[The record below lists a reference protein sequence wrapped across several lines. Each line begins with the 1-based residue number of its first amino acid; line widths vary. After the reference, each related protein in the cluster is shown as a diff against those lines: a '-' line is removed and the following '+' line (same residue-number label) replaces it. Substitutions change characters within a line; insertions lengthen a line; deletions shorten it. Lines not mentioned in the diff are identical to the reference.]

1 METVMLEERK
11 QRLCI
16 EILQNCRN
24 QLYHYFPYLD
34 GAFASVGYRCTE
46 KNTGIY
52 TDGENF
58 VAECGYL
65 INLYRDCPVRVVRGY
80 LHMLLH
86 CLYLHIFPDRGV
98 RPELWDLACDIAAEL
113 VIEGEEIP
121 ELALEEDPARIRFI
135 RSFAGKKCSAQQIY
149 RMLEKGELKESA
161 GQIAKWFAFDR
172 HENWY
177 DCKSRE
183 LRAKT
188 KQKWEKILAYTGQN
202 RQDQKRKRG
211 SASGKQEE
219 YLKPLEKS
227 RYDYK
232 KFLKRFTF
240 PREEVEMDLESFDY
254 IFYHFGM
261 KEYGDMP
268 LIEPLEY
275 KEVNRMEELVIAIDT
290 SGSCDSE
297 TVRRFLTETYEILSN
312 RENFF
317 RKMKVYLI
325 QCDCCIQDVVVIHS
339 EEEWKNYSNHIRIQ
353 GRGGTDFR
361 PVFAYVEEQRQKKE
375 LKNLKALIYFTDGDG
390 IYPRSAPDYQSAF
403 VFLNKS
409 AKMDLVPQ
417 WAMKLLV

>member
-1 METVMLEERK
+1 MDETEVKR

-34 GAFASVGYRCTE
+34 GAFASVGYRCADNI
-46 KNTGIY
+46 KGIS

-58 VAECGYL
+58 QAECGYL
-65 INLYRDCPVRVVRGY
+65 MNLYRRDSARVVRGY

-86 CLYLHIFPDRGV
+86 CLYLHIFPEKEV
-98 RPELWDLACDIAAEL
+98 KPELWNLACDIAVEL
-113 VIEGEEIP
+113 VIEGEKIQ
-121 ELALEEDPARIRFI
+121 ELALPEDGARNRFI
-135 RSFAGKKCSAQQIY
+135 YSFGGKKCSAQQIY
-149 RMLEKGELKESA
+149 QMLEREELHESH
-161 GQIAKWFAFDR
+161 QQLEQWFAFDR
-172 HENWY
+172 HQDWY
-177 DCKSRE
+177 ESHTGER
-183 LRAKT
+183 RAKT

-202 RQDQKRKRG
+202 RHDQKRKRG
-211 SASGKQEE
+211 SQEGKKEE
-219 YLKPLEKS
+219 YLQPAARS

-261 KEYGDMP
+261 EEYGDMP

-290 SGSCDSE
+290 SGSCSSE
-297 TVRRFLTETYEILSN
+297 IVQQFLAETYSILSD

-317 RKMKVYLI
+317 RKMKVYII

-339 EEEWKNYSNHIRIQ
+339 EEEWKNYSKNIRIQ

-361 PVFAYVEEQRQKKE
+361 PVFAYVQEQRQKKE
-375 LKNLKALIYFTDGDG
+375 LKDLKALIYFTDGDG
-390 IYPRSAPDYQSAF
+390 IYPRSAPDYQTAF
-403 VFLNKS
+403 VFLEQTQ
-409 AKMDLVPQ
+409 KMELVPG
-417 WAMKLLV
+417 WAVKLLI